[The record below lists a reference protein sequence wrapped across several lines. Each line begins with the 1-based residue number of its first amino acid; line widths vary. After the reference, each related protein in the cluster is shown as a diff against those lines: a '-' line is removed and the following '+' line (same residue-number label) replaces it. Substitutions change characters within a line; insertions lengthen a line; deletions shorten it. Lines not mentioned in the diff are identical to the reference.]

1 MFQRRLAGSH
11 CYLEYGCGGSTRY
24 AASVAR
30 VGRIVSVD
38 TDLTWIQRVSE
49 SLAGTASLI
58 EMVHFDIGPVGKWGR
73 PTGAT
78 RTFAYPQ
85 YMTAPWRAAR
95 RRGWEPDTV
104 LIDGRFRVSAFLYSL
119 IAARAGTTILWDDY
133 NVRPGYSVVEAFI
146 EPVERSGRMARF
158 EAGGD
163 LDMPALVDLLVSR
176 STDTN

>member
-1 MFQRRLAGSH
+1 MFQRQLANSH

-24 AASVAR
+24 AACDAR
-30 VGRIVSVD
+30 VDRIVSVD

-49 SLAGTASLI
+49 SLAGTSSQI
-58 EMVHFDIGPVGKWGR
+58 EMVHFDVGPVGEWGR

-95 RRGWEPDTV
+95 RREWEPDTV

-119 IAARAGTTILWDDY
+119 IAAKPGTVILWDDY
-133 NVRPGYSVVEAFI
+133 NNRSGYSVVEALI
-146 EPVERSGRMARF
+146 KPVKRSGRMARF
-158 EAGGD
+158 EVAHD
-163 LDMPALVDLLVSR
+163 LDMPALVDLLVAHA
-176 STDTN
+176 TDTN